1 MNKNSIRKEIKN
13 IRNNMNEDEVKNK
26 SLIIQNKV
34 INLIKEFKD
43 INYFVYKDF
52 KNEVETSLIINY
64 LLDNNKNVYL
74 PKIINNEMFAVKYS
88 KDTKLEK
95 GTFGI
100 YEPIGETT
108 NINNFVCITP
118 LVAIDLKGN
127 RIGQGK
133 GYYDKFLKD
142 KKCKKIGICYDFQI
156 VENITKDSYD
166 IPLDIIIS
174 EKRNYFFLNALYK
187 L

>member
-1 MNKNSIRKEIKN
+1 MDKNNLRKEIKN
-13 IRNNMNEDEVKNK
+13 LRNNMNKEEVKNK

-34 INLIKEFKD
+34 INLIKEYKET
-43 INYFVYKDF
+43 NYFIYKDY
-52 KNEVETSLIINY
+52 KNEVETTLIINY
-64 LLDNNKNVYL
+64 LLENNKNVYL
-74 PKIINNEMFAVKYS
+74 PKIIDNEMYAIKY
-88 KDTKLEK
+88 TKNTELEK
-95 GTFGI
+95 GAFGI
-100 YEPIGETT
+100 LEPIGEITKL
-108 NINNFVCITP
+108 NNFVCITP
-118 LVAIDLKGN
+118 LVAIDLNGN